1 MQPFGGKFQ
10 KNIEK
15 YYQVKTLFSQL
26 IKTLPLSVSFLKKF
40 ISVSKKA

>member
-15 YYQVKTLFSQL
+15 YYQVKTLFSHL
-26 IKTLPLSVSFLKKF
+26 TLLVSVSFLKKF
-40 ISVSKKA
+40 I